1 MPGNYTIQSKYLSIT
16 VVSLR
21 GGEVNNFTI
30 VADRSRFIIPDL
42 KPNGKI
48 ISFLE
53 VGDKVTLIRWI
64 CYVKK
69 GKE

>member
-1 MPGNYTIQSKYLSIT
+1 M
-16 VVSLR
+16 SLR

-30 VADRSRFIIPDL
+30 VADGSSFIIPDL

-53 VGDKVTLIRWI
+53 VGYKVTFIRWI

-69 GKE
+69 EQGIKPSN